1 MATPRYP
8 ADLPGVATHIL
19 TPTDQLLRSDN
30 DSGPESLRRRS
41 VQPSA
46 NAQISFRYS
55 KEEYSLFKAW
65 WTDVLLFGHRW
76 FLIRIPSAGG
86 ITWHYVRFTDRYR
99 SKLVGHRYWDVSAS
113 IELRERAFAPV
124 DLDYAIILS
133 SNLYPVHIVDE
144 LDTAANLIT
153 GRVLAPVSDYM
164 EATANIIQGSLDVV
178 VAYLTHSLVS
188 ESFDNAANITA
199 GSLTVAVSYL
209 TYDVPS
215 ESFDSAASIQA
226 GSLTVV
232 AGYLDYTIPAESLDP
247 TANLISGVL
256 A

>member
-46 NAQISFRYS
+46 IAQISFRYS
-55 KEEYSLFKAW
+55 KDEYSVFKAW
-65 WTDVLLFGHRW
+65 WTDVLLYGHRW

-133 SNLYPVHIVDE
+133 SNLYPIHIVDE
-144 LDTAANLIT
+144 LDAASNLIA
-153 GRVLAPVSDYM
+153 GRVLAPVTEYM
-164 EATANIIQGSLDVV
+164 DGFASITQGSLDVV
-178 VAYLTHSLVS
+178 VAYLTYNTSV
-188 ESFDNAANITA
+188 EGFDNAANLAA
-199 GSLTVAVSYL
+199 GSLTTVVAYL
-209 TYDVPS
+209 TYDEPV
-215 ESFDSAASIQA
+215 ESFDSTASIQA

-232 AGYLDYTIPAESLDP
+232 VSYLDYAIPIESLDP
-247 TANLISGVL
+247 SANIVSGVL
-256 A
+256 S

>member
-55 KEEYSLFKAW
+55 KDEYSVFKAW

-144 LDTAANLIT
+144 LVSTTNILA
-153 GRVLAPVSDYM
+153 GRVLAPVTEYLDGS
-164 EATANIIQGSLDVV
+164 ANLTLGSLDVV
-178 VAYLTHSLVS
+178 VTYLTHSLVA
-188 ESFDNAANITA
+188 EGFDNAANLTA
-199 GSLTVAVSYL
+199 GSLTVVVVYL
-209 TYDVPS
+209 TYEVPA
-215 ESFDSAASIQA
+215 ESFDSAATIQA
-226 GSLTVV
+226 ASLEVV
-232 AGYLDYTIPAESLDP
+232 VRYLDYTIPAESLDP